1 MNLSTSVA
9 PAAALTSPAQSVD
22 AKEIA
27 RLRDTR
33 SPVRLGL
40 WVLVIGFGL
49 FLLWAAW
56 APLEEGVPAQA
67 TVGVESRRTSI
78 QHLSGGVV
86 KAVHVRNGDEVA
98 VGDVLVELDDS
109 QERAMHEAVRQNY
122 LAQRALESRLLAEL
136 SNTASIGFHRDLL
149 ESRDP
154 QAAQHMAVQTQLFAA
169 RRAAHA
175 AQVQGVEQTI
185 AGIQSQI
192 AGTTQMLVSRR
203 EQLALVKRQL
213 DSVSRLADEG
223 FAPRNQALQLEQMH
237 ADMTATIANLE
248 TESLRLQRAVAEGRL
263 RVAAL
268 QQEFVKDMSSQMAE
282 VQREVLA
289 NQERLVAV
297 ELELSRMRIAAPAA
311 GQVIGLAVPNP
322 GGVVERGRT
331 LMDILPRDVPLVL
344 DVKIPPH
351 VIDTVAVGNE
361 VEVRFSAF
369 AATPHLVVLGRLTT
383 LSGDVVTEQTPM
395 GPQSYY
401 AARAELTPDG
411 MRALAGREVQPGMT
425 AEVLIRTGE
434 RSMLD
439 YLLGPLLRRVSVALT
454 ER

>member
-1 MNLSTSVA
+1 MNLSTPVA
-9 PAAALTSPAQSVD
+9 SAAALPNPAESVD

-27 RLRDTR
+27 RSRDTR
-33 SPVRLGL
+33 APVRLGL
-40 WVLVIGFGL
+40 WVLVVGFGL
-49 FLLWAAW
+49 FLLWASW

-78 QHLSGGVV
+78 QHVSGGVI

-109 QERAMHEAVRQNY
+109 QERAIYEAVRQNY
-122 LAQRALESRLLAEL
+122 LAQRALEGRLLAEL
-136 SNTASIGFHRDLL
+136 SNAASISFHPDLL
-149 ESRDP
+149 KSRDP
-154 QAAQHMAVQTQLFAA
+154 QAAQHMKVQTQLFSA

-175 AQVQGVEQTI
+175 AQVQGAEQLI
-185 AGIQSQI
+185 SGMQSQI
-192 AGTTQMLVSRR
+192 QGTAQMLLSRR
-203 EQLALVKRQL
+203 EQLALMKRQL
-213 DSVSRLADEG
+213 ESVSRLADED
-223 FAPRNQALQLEQMH
+223 FAPRNQVLQLEQAH
-237 ADMTATIANLE
+237 ADLSATIANLE
-248 TESLRLQRAVAEGRL
+248 TESQRQQHAVAEGRY

-297 ELELSRMRIAAPAA
+297 ETDLSRTRITSPAA
-311 GQVIGLAVPNP
+311 GQVIGLAVPNL

-331 LMDILPRDVPLVL
+331 LMDILPRGVPLVL

-351 VIDTVAVGNE
+351 VISSVAVGQE

-369 AATPHLVVLGRLTT
+369 ASTPHLVVLGRL
-383 LSGDVVTEQTPM
+383 LSVAGDVVTEQQGGM
-395 GPQSYY
+395 VHSFY
-401 AARAELTPDG
+401 AAQVELTPEG
-411 MRALAGREVQPGMT
+411 MKALGHQTVQPGMS

-439 YLLGPLLRRVSVALT
+439 YLLDPLLRRVSASMT